1 MSGLDDLK
9 MRLNFLG
16 GASPTDRANKSKVET
31 LKQALNSAYQSTD
44 IKKIDDDDSIY
55 QCLINADKLV
65 PDYDMKIISTLNEYN
80 FQVGDA
86 IYWPTTNSYWLI
98 YLQELTETAYFRAR
112 ISRCKHSIKIQEN
125 TYYVVV
131 QGPSEKETKWNSQ
144 GTLSW
149 NSLNNSLFMYIQ
161 KNEETLEFFKRFNI
175 IELEGKPWKI
185 EATDNLSVDGIIEV
199 YLSEEFSNSY
209 KEFSKVP
216 TISPINI
223 ETRHI
228 EGPRLVNPY
237 DKKTYIARLTGEG
250 AWAIND
256 TTKAKI
262 ISSDANSVELEI
274 ITGRSGKFNLIFS
287 EPNQENIITEILIES
302 I

>member
-98 YLQELTETAYFRAR
+98 YLQELTETAYFRTR